1 MQENVVNE
9 ISWFYPQFLPGSTT
23 LVNYII
29 YIGQL
34 NILLQWKCRLLGILY
49 FIIVLLITSSN
60 RNYNSHRDL
69 ISNDNEIS
77 SNFVEFLK
85 LFFLKLLINSKFICI
100 FFIFMFSIDLNY

>member
-85 LFFLKLLINSKFICI
+85 RFF
-100 FFIFMFSIDLNY
+100 

>member
-85 LFFLKLLINSKFICI
+85 LFFLNYWLIANLYVFFLFSCFLLI
-100 FFIFMFSIDLNY
+100 